1 MRDTITSFLRGDSS
15 VSKPFCSVSW
25 FAVHDN
31 TDHHTGKGLE
41 AADMEYNGNDPTN
54 LKGLA
59 LKFLDIIDRVVAF
72 RGISRSQDK
81 GVAEPTETAQRNLK
95 AVSL

>member
-1 MRDTITSFLRGDSS
+1 MRDTITSFLRGDSR
-15 VSKPFCSVSW
+15 VSKPFRSVSW

-31 TDHHTGKGLE
+31 TNDHTGKGIE

-72 RGISRSQDK
+72 RGISRS
-81 GVAEPTETAQRNLK
+81 
-95 AVSL
+95 